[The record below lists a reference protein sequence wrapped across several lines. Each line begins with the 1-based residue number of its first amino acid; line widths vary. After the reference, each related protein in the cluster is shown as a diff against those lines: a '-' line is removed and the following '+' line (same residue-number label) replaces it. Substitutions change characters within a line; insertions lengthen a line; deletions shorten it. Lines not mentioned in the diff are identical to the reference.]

1 MNFIKN
7 ISTKVPDETLL
18 FKYQECGDLQ
28 ILADLYQQYMDVV
41 YGVCLKYLRT
51 PDDAKDAVINIYE
64 ELIIKVKKHQVEHF
78 KAWLY
83 QLAKNHCLMI
93 LRKKKTF
100 PIEIDSELVQ
110 LKDESHLEEA
120 MTKEAHLTIM
130 QECINQLVSQ
140 QKIAIELFYFKEK
153 CYKEIAETTKM
164 DVNKVKSFIQNGR
177 RNLKICMD
185 NKIQKSF
192 N

>member
-1 MNFIKN
+1 M
-7 ISTKVPDETLL
+7 
-18 FKYQECGDLQ
+18 DL
-28 ILADLYQQYMDVV
+28 V

>member
-1 MNFIKN
+1 LNFIKN

>member
-1 MNFIKN
+1 LNFIKN
-7 ISTKVPDETLL
+7 ISTQNTDETLL
-18 FKYQECGDLQ
+18 FNYQRDGDLKV
-28 ILADLYQQYMDVV
+28 LAELYQRYMDLV

-64 ELIIKVKKHQVEHF
+64 ELTIKVKKHQIEHF

-93 LRKKKTF
+93 LRKKKTIPF
-100 PIEIDSELVQ
+100 EIDSELVQ

-120 MTKEAHLTIM
+120 MAKEAHLTIM

-140 QKIAIELFYFKEK
+140 QKTAIELFYFKEK
-153 CYKEIAETTKM
+153 CYKEIAEITHM

-185 NKIQKSF
+185 NNIQKSF

>member
-1 MNFIKN
+1 LNFIKN
-7 ISTKVPDETLL
+7 ISTQNTDETLL
-18 FKYQECGDLQ
+18 FNYQRDGDLKV
-28 ILADLYQQYMDVV
+28 LAELYQRYMDLV

-64 ELIIKVKKHQVEHF
+64 ELTIKVKKHQIEHF

-93 LRKKKTF
+93 LRKKKTIPF
-100 PIEIDSELVQ
+100 EIDSELVQ

-120 MTKEAHLTIM
+120 MAKEAHLTIM

-140 QKIAIELFYFKEK
+140 QKTAIELFYFKEK
-153 CYKEIAETTKM
+153 CYKEIAEITHM
-164 DVNKVKSFIQNGR
+164 DVNNVKSFIQNGR

-185 NKIQKSF
+185 NNIQKSF